1 MREDAAVAAET
12 PGAVARIVA
21 WSTRHRAVT
30 ILAWFLLVAVA
41 IVGGGLL
48 AGGSVNSTDPGEAGR
63 AERIINRPGVDVP
76 TSENVLIQ
84 ARAGAAPFVAN
95 AELGRTTADLVTTLT
110 RTGAVTQVRS
120 PLAADHQGLIS
131 RDGTAGLVTF
141 QIAGPIEEFDSH
153 YTAATGAVQAVAA
166 RHPAVRV
173 AQAGDHSLS
182 KAVDESIKDDFH
194 RAEYVSLPLTVVILV
209 VVFGSLL
216 AAGIPLLLAATS
228 VAATFGLLQVVDNVV
243 PVNSAASSMILLIG
257 MAVAI
262 DYSLFYLRRE
272 REERLA
278 GRSVRDALRV
288 AASTSGRVVV
298 VSGCTVIV
306 CLSGLIF
313 TGLDVFRGVAAGV
326 ALVVGL
332 AVLGSATV
340 LPALLAALGHWV
352 DRARVPWLGRRRTT
366 ARESKLWWGIASV
379 VVRRPLRWGGLAG
392 LLLVVIAL
400 PALGMHLQDA
410 ARTESLPRSVPTVD
424 AAVRLQEKFPGA
436 ASPAWVVLWNPS
448 GDPVDTPAVRAAIDG
463 LRTRSLGPVSVDRLD
478 PAGRVL
484 MVRVPLA
491 GAGTDEVSNAALS
504 TLRQRVLP
512 ASFGQL
518 AGVKYAVAGRTAIA
532 HDFAVQLR
540 SHAALVIGFVL
551 ALALALLLWTF
562 RSPALA
568 LASIGLNLLSIA
580 AALGVLTWI
589 FQDGHLGSVLGFTSY
604 GGVVGWLPLFMF
616 VLLFGLSM
624 DYHIFILSRI
634 RERRAAGA
642 DYGSAIIGGIGT
654 SAGVVTSAAVIMISV
669 FGVFVSLTAIEYKML
684 GIGMAV
690 AILIDATIVRG
701 VLLPAAIALLGRRAW
716 PADSEPSRVPEI
728 PTGVPSE
735 PVAR

>member
-1 MREDAAVAAET
+1 MPEDAAVAAEAS
-12 PGAVARIVA
+12 GAVARTVGWAI
-21 WSTRHRAVT
+21 RHRAVT

-41 IVGGGLL
+41 IVGGSLL
-48 AGGSVNSTDPGEAGR
+48 AGGSVNSTDPGEAGQ
-63 AERIINRPGVDVP
+63 AERILDRPGVEVP

-84 ARAGAAPFVAN
+84 ARAGAAPFAAN
-95 AELGRTTADLVTTLT
+95 AELGRATADLVTTLT
-110 RTGAVTQVRS
+110 STGAVTGVRS
-120 PLAADHQGLIS
+120 PLGADHQGLIS
-131 RDGTAGLVTF
+131 RDGTAGLLTF
-141 QIAGPIEEFDSH
+141 QIAGPAKQFQSH
-153 YTAATGAVQAVAA
+153 YAAAAGAVRAVAG
-166 RHPAVRV
+166 RHPTVRL

-182 KAVDESIKDDFH
+182 KAVDDSIKDDFH
-194 RAEYVSLPLTVVILV
+194 RAEYLSLPLTVIILI

-216 AAGIPLLLAATS
+216 AAGLPLLLAATS
-228 VAATFGLLQVVDNVV
+228 VAATFGLLQVVDNVI
-243 PVNSAASSMILLIG
+243 PVNSAVSSMILLIG

-278 GRSVRDALRV
+278 GRGVRDALLV

-313 TGLDVFRGVAAGV
+313 TGLDVFRGLAAGV
-326 ALVVGL
+326 VLVVGL

-352 DRARVPWLGRRRTT
+352 DRTRVPWLGRRRTV
-366 ARESKLWWGIASV
+366 ARESKLWWGVASV
-379 VVRRPLRWGGLAG
+379 VVRRPLRWGGLAA
-392 LLLVVIAL
+392 LLLVVVAL

-436 ASPAWVVLWNPS
+436 ASPAWVILWRPS
-448 GDPVDTPAVRAAIDG
+448 GDPVDTPAVRSAIDR
-463 LRTRSLGPVSVDRLD
+463 LRTGSLGPVSVDRLD
-478 PAGRVL
+478 QDGRVL

-504 TLRQRVLP
+504 NLRQRVLP
-512 ASFGQL
+512 ASLGQL
-518 AGVKYAVAGRTAIA
+518 TGVKYAVAGRTAIA
-532 HDFAVQLR
+532 NDFAVQLR

-568 LASIGLNLLSIA
+568 LVSVGLNLLSIA
-580 AALGVLTWI
+580 AALGVLTWV

-616 VLLFGLSM
+616 VMLFGLSM

-642 DYGSAIIGGIGT
+642 DHGSAIVGGIGT

-690 AILIDATIVRG
+690 AILIDATLVRG

-716 PADSEPSRVPEI
+716 PADAEPSRVRE
-728 PTGVPSE
+728 
-735 PVAR
+735 VAGEVGSAPAVR